1 MRGKGWTEQELKNAI
16 SGILTSIGK
25 FEKTIEELKEDE
37 EKGIQKYPA
46 DNVSAIR
53 GFHDLCYR
61 SREGLIH
68 ALYSLGEDIDTL
80 IPHFNEAVMNLDRS
94 YLRSEYSPANNMWGD
109 YEALLQIVALG
120 ILLEIDDDI
129 MRKIA
134 DAIFYHN
141 VDDALIDFL
150 LSAYDIGWTHQT
162 GRYFQPR
169 PYQVTR
175 DIILAAQMD
184 KAEAAGLLEM
194 YMRKKAHIKNEW
206 SYETAAVAKILG
218 LDDSKLK
225 KNSNY
230 PYDLVHYKD
239 TKKFSP
245 DAYSVWLEKIHIR
258 KQGQEQVEKEKEY
271 IKEVEMNYCLL
282 DNKSFYEKY
291 KERFLKEIFMD
302 ETEYYNFR
310 IKKEEGILGFLLV
323 HLLVKDG
330 YILQIDY
337 SDDPEEYLVDFVNER
352 LEIDYN
358 NEPIEDSESDSSFEN
373 VNAEIELYNTKYVK
387 KIQRKLKRKGFQ
399 FVWFQLDN
407 DQYYTCILPKSE
419 VLKKTW
425 HEIKLIML

>member
-1 MRGKGWTEQELKNAI
+1 MRGKGWTEQELKNVI
-16 SGILTSIGK
+16 SGILTSVEK

-37 EKGIQKYPA
+37 EKGIRKYPA

-61 SREGLIH
+61 SKVGLIH

-80 IPHFNEAVMNLDRS
+80 IPHFNEAVMNLDCS

-109 YEALLQIVALG
+109 YGALLQIAALG
-120 ILLEIDDDI
+120 ILLETDDDT
-129 MRKIA
+129 MRKIS

-141 VDDALIDFL
+141 VEDALIDFL

-169 PYQVTR
+169 PYQATR

-184 KAEAAGLLEM
+184 KAEAAGLLEV
-194 YMRKKAHIKNEW
+194 YMKKKLHTKNGW
-206 SYETAAVAKILG
+206 NYEIGAVAKILG
-218 LDDSKLK
+218 LDDSGLK
-225 KNSNY
+225 KSSNY
-230 PYDLVHYKD
+230 PYDLVHYGD
-239 TKKFSP
+239 TKKFLP
-245 DAYSVWLEKIHIR
+245 DAYSVWLERIRIR

-282 DNKSFYEKY
+282 DNKTFYEKY

-302 ETEYYNFR
+302 EIEYYNFQT
-310 IKKEEGILGFLLV
+310 KKEEGILGFLLV
-323 HLLVKDG
+323 NLLVKDG

-337 SDDPEEYLVDFVNER
+337 KDNPEKYLIDFVNER
-352 LEIDYN
+352 LEMDYN
-358 NEPIEDSESDSSFEN
+358 NEPIEEDESDRKFEN
-373 VNAEIELYNTKYVK
+373 IDAEIELYDTKYVK

-399 FVWFQLDN
+399 SVWFQLNN
-407 DQYYTCILPKSE
+407 DQYYMCILPKSE
-419 VLKKTW
+419 VLEKTW
-425 HEIKLIML
+425 HEVKLITV